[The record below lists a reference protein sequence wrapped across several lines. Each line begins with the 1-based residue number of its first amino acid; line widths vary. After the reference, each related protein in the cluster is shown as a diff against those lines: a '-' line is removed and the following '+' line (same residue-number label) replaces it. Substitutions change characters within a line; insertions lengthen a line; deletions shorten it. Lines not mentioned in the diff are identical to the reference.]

1 MVYESQLTTG
11 QLALQSCQEYACG
24 TPAEL
29 TALGHLGWA
38 CPRSDSL
45 NDGSMQPSYLT
56 PSKMYGKTQGHIEV
70 DVVDDTSKTKVLIVT
85 LKAPILLQTY
95 LFLGTVR
102 YKFPNLEV
110 LHCY

>member
-70 DVVDDTSKTKVLIVT
+70 EVVFGHRSLQVSQPWGSSL
-85 LKAPILLQTY
+85 LFSAQGHQYSWPSAPKQDS
-95 LFLGTVR
+95 
-102 YKFPNLEV
+102 
-110 LHCY
+110 